1 MKTIDKYLQA
11 VKLLHEVNNETDK
24 ELDSTINL
32 AISTLNTIGTFI
44 LTNKTK

>member
-32 AISTLNTIGTFI
+32 AISTLNTIESFI
-44 LTNKTK
+44 LKNKTK